1 MQKKIKILIVDD
13 HSIVRKGL
21 RALLAS
27 QPDMEVVGEAADG
40 QEAVTKAES
49 SHPEVILMDLMMPVK
64 NGIEA
69 IGDIKKKNPDI
80 RILVLSSFGEDDKVF
95 PAIKAGAS
103 GYLLKDT
110 LPQELLQAII
120 DVYEGRPSLH
130 PEIAMKLM
138 MEISQQSDL
147 PPTEDP
153 LTEREVEVLKLVAKG
168 LTNQEIA
175 EKLVISERTISAHIS
190 NIMNKLHLANRTQAT
205 LYALREGISS
215 LY

>member
-1 MQKKIKILIVDD
+1 MHNKIKILIVDD

-27 QPDMEVVGEAADG
+27 QPDMDVVGEAADG
-40 QEAVTKAES
+40 QEAVNKAET

-69 IGDIKKKNPDI
+69 ISEIKKKNPEM

-138 MEISQQSDL
+138 TEISQHSDL
-147 PPTEDP
+147 PP
-153 LTEREVEVLKLVAKG
+153 LK
-168 LTNQEIA
+168 
-175 EKLVISERTISAHIS
+175 
-190 NIMNKLHLANRTQAT
+190 T
-205 LYALREGISS
+205 LN
-215 LY
+215 